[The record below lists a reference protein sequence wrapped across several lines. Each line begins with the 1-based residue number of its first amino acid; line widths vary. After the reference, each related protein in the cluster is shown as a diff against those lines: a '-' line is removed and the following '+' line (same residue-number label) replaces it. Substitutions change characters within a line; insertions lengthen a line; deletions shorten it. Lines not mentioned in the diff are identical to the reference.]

1 LDKRGRAPYLSAN
14 AIFAFE
20 VFPMGLKAAIL
31 PVTPFQQNCTLIWND
46 ETMRGAVSD
55 PGGDL
60 DRIKAAAAEAGVT
73 IEKIL
78 LTHGHLDHASA
89 AGDLA
94 RELGVPIEGPHK
106 DDLFLIEALPDQAAK
121 YGFPPVGGFVPDRWL
136 ENGDTV
142 EVAGLTFDV
151 RHCPGHTPGH
161 VIFFHAPSRLALV
174 GDVLFQGSI
183 GRTDLPRGDHGAL
196 VQSIRERL
204 WPLGDDVTFVP
215 GHGPL
220 STFGAERRSNPFV
233 ADENFA

>member
-1 LDKRGRAPYLSAN
+1 
-14 AIFAFE
+14 
-20 VFPMGLKAAIL
+20 MGLKAAIL
-31 PVTPFQQNCTLIWND
+31 PVTPFQQNCTILWNE

-60 DRIKAAAAEAGVT
+60 DRIMQTLEELGVT
-73 IEKIL
+73 LEKVL

-89 AGDLA
+89 AGELA
-94 RELGVPIEGPHK
+94 ARLSIPIEGPHR
-106 DDLFLIEALPDQAAK
+106 DDLFLIEALPAQGEK
-121 YGFPPVGGFVPDRWL
+121 YGFPSFRAFEPDRWL

-161 VIFFHAPSRLALV
+161 VVFFHAPSRLAIV
-174 GDVLFQGSI
+174 GDVLFNGSI
-183 GRTDLPRGDHGAL
+183 GRTDLPRGDHRSL
-196 VQSIRERL
+196 VSSIRERL

-220 STFGAERRSNPFV
+220 STFGAERRSNPYV
-233 ADENFA
+233 ADEFFE

>member
-1 LDKRGRAPYLSAN
+1 MS
-14 AIFAFE
+14 
-20 VFPMGLKAAIL
+20 LKAAIL

-60 DRIKAAAAEAGVT
+60 ERIKAAAAEAGVT

-106 DDLFLIEALPDQAAK
+106 DDLFLIEALPRQAAQ
-121 YGFPPVGGFVPDRWL
+121 YGFPPVGAFLPDRWL

-161 VIFFHAPSRLALV
+161 VIFFHQPSRLALV

-220 STFGAERRSNPFV
+220 STFGAERRTNPFV